1 MPWVGVAIV
10 VSSNR
15 AKLCITSSFGHYPNV
30 CLLELRMARGR
41 NDFPRYKDWDNEHF
55 FHPWE
60 GMEKQGT
67 DKDDRTF
74 SERAEGI
81 YVYDEQGNRMLDGPG
96 GMWCM
101 QLGYGN
107 EELANVMAEQ
117 ARKMAYC
124 SPFSEATSVSAI
136 LAHEIAERTPG
147 DLNKVFFTTGGSTA
161 VDTAIRFVQ
170 FRNNILGKRSKKK
183 IISREA
189 AYHGGTYLTASLS
202 GKPSER
208 RWLDVDTHM
217 CHLLPDVN
225 AYRRPPGMSLS
236 VFLDEKVADLENAI
250 LELGADNVAAFIA
263 EPLLASGG
271 VVIPPE
277 GYHKRCLEI
286 CRRYDVVY
294 ISDEVVTGFGRLGHW
309 FASEPVFDIVPDII
323 TCAKGLTSG
332 YLPMGA
338 AIFSDALFESI
349 RGEVSEGAYF
359 TSGFTYSGHPICAA
373 VALKNIEIFERDG
386 ILQHAR
392 DVIPYFQKRLHAMH
406 DMPLIVDTRGAG
418 LVGCLECAL
427 QKDGVQSDETNALI
441 GPRLDAHCQQLGLMV
456 RPYGN
461 MCIFSPPLI
470 ITLAQIDELFD
481 LLIRGVEI
489 TLQEFLDEG
498 YDVVS
503 G

>member
-1 MPWVGVAIV
+1 
-10 VSSNR
+10 
-15 AKLCITSSFGHYPNV
+15 
-30 CLLELRMARGR
+30 MARGR
-41 NDFPRYKDWDNEHF
+41 NDFPIYQDWDKEHF

-60 GMEKQGT
+60 GMEKQGGE
-67 DKDDRTF
+67 KDDRTF
-74 SERAEGI
+74 NERAQGI
-81 YVYDEQGNRMLDGPG
+81 YVYDELGNRMLDGPG

-107 EELANVMAEQ
+107 AELADVMAEQ

-136 LAHEIAERTPG
+136 LAHEIAERAPG

-170 FRNNILGKRSKKK
+170 FRNNILGRRSKKK

-208 RWLDVDTHM
+208 AWLDVDTTM

-225 AYRRPPGMSLS
+225 PFRRPLGMSLDA
-236 VFLDEKVADLENAI
+236 FLDEKVADLENAI
-250 LELGADNVAAFIA
+250 VQLGPDNVAAFIA

-271 VVIPPE
+271 VVVPPS
-277 GYHKRCLEI
+277 GYHRRCLQV
-286 CRRYDVVY
+286 CRRYDVIY

-338 AIFSDALFESI
+338 AIFSDALFDSI
-349 RGEVSEGAYF
+349 AGDASEGASF
-359 TSGFTYSGHPICAA
+359 TSGYTYSGHPVCAA

-386 ILQHAR
+386 ILEHVRQ
-392 DVIPYFQKRLHAMH
+392 VTPYFQQRLHALR
-406 DMPLIVDTRGAG
+406 DMPLVVDTRGAG

-427 QKDGVQSDETNALI
+427 GEDGVHSDQASALI
-441 GPRLDAHCQQLGLMV
+441 GPRLDARCQSLGLMV

-470 ITLAQIDELFD
+470 ITLEQIDELFD
-481 LLIRGVEI
+481 LLERGVQI
-489 TLQEFLDEG
+489 TAKAFADEG
-498 YDVVS
+498 YDVVA
-503 G
+503 GE